1 MAIEYYDSISNYDFH
16 SYFLNKVNELMSK
29 NAIIKYLDEIHK
41 VTNSEQ
47 KDILKYDSVKFKEEI
62 FPSINTN
69 EEAVNNHS
77 KFSKENPIISKRHT
91 INVEV
96 MKSFEDKN
104 IDDKIKRNKIKQRNR
119 LFSTIQKVENE
130 SNIKDKEQN
139 KEKMNE
145 KLNEITVNLDKIKSN
160 INNDLQNQ
168 LSSFA
173 ELRKKKRENQKEK
186 SIIIIFIQKVF

>member
-29 NAIIKYLDEIHK
+29 NSIIKYLDDIHK
-41 VTNSEQ
+41 VTHSEQ
-47 KDILKYDSVKFKEEI
+47 KEILKYDPEKFKEEI
-62 FPSINTN
+62 FPSNKNN
-69 EEAVNNHS
+69 EENIKNNQINI
-77 KFSKENPIISKRHT
+77 KDNFTLNDKRHT
-91 INVEV
+91 INVEI

-104 IDDKIKRNKIKQRNR
+104 IDEKIKRNKLKQKNR

-145 KLNEITVNLDKIKSN
+145 KLNEITINLDKIKSN

-168 LSSFA
+168 LSSFE

-186 SIIIIFIQKVF
+186 SN